1 MSRKNNLYLGKAGQF
16 ALMSE
21 FLCRGWNVATPE
33 VDVGDD
39 IFVVRDSDG
48 NFVRIQVKTATGI
61 QQKGQ
66 VHAQFSIPVNQLE
79 TPVAPMLVYAFLVRY
94 EEAWLYFALIRQD
107 DLQTHVQNFEIKKA
121 GNVPTIT
128 LIFQYHSGN
137 LICRSKDLSA
147 YLSNFNDFPIVQ
159 H

>member
-1 MSRKNNLYLGKAGQF
+1 MSKKNNLYLGKAGQF

-48 NFVRIQVKTATGI
+48 NFSRVQVKTATGI
-61 QQKGQ
+61 QKGG
-66 VHAQFSIPVNQLE
+66 VVRAQFNIRRNQLE
-79 TPVAPMLVYAFLVRY
+79 AVVTPMLIYAFLVRY
-94 EEAWLYFALIRQD
+94 NEQWQYYALIRQD
-107 DLQTHVQNFEIKKA
+107 ELFEFVQSFESGKIVAAPNLNLSFVFKSGKLFCRKA
-121 GNVPTIT
+121 D
-128 LIFQYHSGN
+128 FS
-137 LICRSKDLSA
+137 RF
-147 YLSNFNDFPIVQ
+147 LSNFINFPVVK

>member
-1 MSRKNNLYLGKAGQF
+1 MSKKNNLYLGKAGQF

-48 NFVRIQVKTATGI
+48 NFVRIQVKTATGS
-61 QQKGQ
+61 QLRGQ
-66 VHAQFSIPVNQLE
+66 IRAQFSIPVNQLE
-79 TPVAPMLVYAFLVRY
+79 TPVAPMLVYAFLVRFDGR
-94 EEAWLYFALIRQD
+94 WLYFALVRQD
-107 DLQTHVQNFEIKKA
+107 DLQVQVQNFEIEKT
-121 GNVPTIT
+121 GNAAFIN
-128 LIFQYHSGN
+128 LWFKYHSGK
-137 LICRSKDLSA
+137 LSCRDEDFSA
-147 YLSNFNDFPIVQ
+147 YLFNFNDFPIVR